1 MACGDHGTDREGSG
15 FSATPQREYAMAAAR
30 RAYWKGYLKLS
41 LVTCP
46 IALYPASSQGETT
59 HFHQIN
65 RKTGHRLGRQMVDE
79 VTGKVVGKDDKSRGY
94 EISKGKYVEIESEEI
109 KAIQVESTHTVD
121 IEKFVPL
128 DEIDRRY
135 FDRPYYIVPDGK
147 AGEDAFAV
155 IRDAMKDKDRV
166 ALAKIVLTNREHI
179 MAIEPMGKILLGTI
193 LRLHYEVRDEK
204 EIACSV
210 PSTRIPKEMLSL
222 ASHIL
227 DTKAGHF
234 DTSQFKDEF
243 ETELKKLVK
252 RKAAGKPFEYEE
264 AAERPANVVNLMEAL
279 RQSVQGG
286 GKRAAALR
294 SSSSSKRS
302 SHPRSSRKRASRKRK
317 SKRAA

>member
-1 MACGDHGTDREGSG
+1 
-15 FSATPQREYAMAAAR
+15 MAAAR

-46 IALYPASSQGETT
+46 IGLYPASSQAEKT

-65 RKTGHRLGRQMVDE
+65 RKTGHRLRQQMVDE

-94 EISKGKYVEIESEEI
+94 EVSKGKYVEIEPEEI
-109 KAIQVESTHTVD
+109 KAIRVESTHTLD
-121 IEKFVPL
+121 IDKFVPVT
-128 DEIDRRY
+128 DIDRRY

-147 AGEDAFAV
+147 AGEEAFAV
-155 IRDAMKDKDRV
+155 IRDAMRDKDRV

-179 MAIEPMGKILLGTI
+179 MAIEPMGKILLGTL
-193 LRLHYEVRDEK
+193 LRYDYEVREEK
-204 EIACSV
+204 ELARSV
-210 PSTRIPKEMLSL
+210 PSPHVPKEMLKL

-227 DTKAGHF
+227 DTKSGHF
-234 DTSQFKDEF
+234 DPSKFTDEF

-252 RKAAGKPFEYEE
+252 RKAAGKPIEYEE
-264 AAERPANVVNLMEAL
+264 PAERPSNVVNLMEAL

-294 SSSSSKRS
+294 LSSSSKKS
-302 SHPRSSRKRASRKRK
+302 AHPRSSRKRASRKRK